1 MKFEKRQKFAI
12 RKFSIGVASVLI
24 GSILFYPSFNG
35 EVLAR
40 DVLTFEIPA
49 ENEIKPDTSKEY
61 GEKVETTGENGEK
74 ITLIGTKPISDRDK
88 LQPNDNSTEKVVSI
102 EDIEKKYVISSDET
116 PLPNSNVEY
125 KSDAT
130 IELGKRNEVIT
141 ETGKKIITIGTKPTT
156 VVEEISPIITY
167 QEDKELE
174 GGTTR
179 EEESNDPTH
188 NGKISTITHTY
199 KVNPTTGEITD
210 KPLEAVL
217 TDSGKKGKIIHVGTK
232 KAIHT
237 EPIHKTLYVADETV
251 PGSERY
257 DLVYTMDWYERINEI
272 EYEYDNV
279 SHRAIEK
286 AKKFV
291 KMVHVRR
298 IIGLSEPIREVVD
311 RYPVEIVK
319 VPAGSTVESRDE
331 IMKYHYIPN
340 PKLESGEKIVSK
352 NGKPLIIEERNFYTI
367 DPLNGDQIITKKI
380 IKKQE
385 LEYGIIEIGVKPKV
399 VYKDVPI
406 KIQKGNELIDT
417 GEKFTVKATITYT
430 IPTDFE
436 TSGKLIEN
444 INIEPVSSDID
455 ISKEE
460 SVVNSSTNT
469 SDKSLTGNFK
479 DLKTDIVYESDNT
492 LERGKRIEK
501 NDVSGKKI
509 IRIGTKP
516 IVITEDIPPATV
528 YVEDKNLNGG
538 DTYEVISEDKSHNGK
553 KSIVTL
559 TYDLDK
565 ETGELIEHQSEPK
578 IEYTEEKGKII
589 HVGTKRTNLII
600 NEVRP
605 YYLTDKSLRYK
616 YIPPVFYY
624 SANPS
629 ADYVTNVNNEKVEIE
644 YSYDDKNHEVTVKS
658 WKRIKTKDS
667 ISDDEFYRKF
677 TKTIG
682 RKEVLESHPMIRN
695 KYIPDINLETGV
707 ITNSKES
714 KKVIIEKIRY
724 YSDVVKYTDKD
735 SMLGVEL
742 PENLANIVYEVKG
755 DNEPDEIKH
764 IKKVKKLLVKIKNK
778 DQIINKELS
787 VEVTFDYTTLND
799 YSTKVI
805 EDMHMEIEPVV
816 LEEPKVTSDKP
827 TDAPTNEAPEYTGGV
842 NLLEPPIL
850 ELPSYT
856 YRNTSS
862 EEEDLPRKEDNNY
875 RQSVVYKT
883 NDTEN
888 INREKQSTEKR
899 VDDTVKTSMQER
911 INNKSELPNTG
922 TEDNKSLASLGFL
935 GLIFALIP
943 FVKNKH

>member
-24 GSILFYPSFNG
+24 GSILFSPSFNG

-49 ENEIKPDTSKEY
+49 ENKIKPDTSKEY

-116 PLPNSNVEY
+116 PLPSSNVEY

-141 ETGKKIITIGTKPTT
+141 ETGKKIITIGTKPIT
-156 VVEEISPIITY
+156 VIEEIPPIITY
-167 QEDKELE
+167 REDKELE
-174 GGTTR
+174 GGSTR
-179 EEESNDPTH
+179 EEESNDLTH
-188 NGKISTITHTY
+188 NGKTSTITHTY

-417 GEKFTVKATITYT
+417 GKKFTVKATITYT

-479 DLKTDIVYESDNT
+479 DLKTDIVYEADNT

-616 YIPPVFYY
+616 YILPVFYY

-682 RKEVLESHPMIRN
+682 RKGFRIS
-695 KYIPDINLETGV
+695 
-707 ITNSKES
+707 S
-714 KKVIIEKIRY
+714 
-724 YSDVVKYTDKD
+724 
-735 SMLGVEL
+735 
-742 PENLANIVYEVKG
+742 
-755 DNEPDEIKH
+755 
-764 IKKVKKLLVKIKNK
+764 
-778 DQIINKELS
+778 
-787 VEVTFDYTTLND
+787 ND
-799 YSTKVI
+799 
-805 EDMHMEIEPVV
+805 
-816 LEEPKVTSDKP
+816 
-827 TDAPTNEAPEYTGGV
+827 
-842 NLLEPPIL
+842 
-850 ELPSYT
+850 
-856 YRNTSS
+856 
-862 EEEDLPRKEDNNY
+862 
-875 RQSVVYKT
+875 
-883 NDTEN
+883 
-888 INREKQSTEKR
+888 
-899 VDDTVKTSMQER
+899 
-911 INNKSELPNTG
+911 
-922 TEDNKSLASLGFL
+922 
-935 GLIFALIP
+935 
-943 FVKNKH
+943 

>member
-1 MKFEKRQKFAI
+1 M
-12 RKFSIGVASVLI
+12 
-24 GSILFYPSFNG
+24 
-35 EVLAR
+35 
-40 DVLTFEIPA
+40 T
-49 ENEIKPDTSKEY
+49 
-61 GEKVETTGENGEK
+61 
-74 ITLIGTKPISDRDK
+74 
-88 LQPNDNSTEKVVSI
+88 
-102 EDIEKKYVISSDET
+102 DIQSE
-116 PLPNSNVEY
+116 P
-125 KSDAT
+125 
-130 IELGKRNEVIT
+130 
-141 ETGKKIITIGTKPTT
+141 
-156 VVEEISPIITY
+156 
-167 QEDKELE
+167 
-174 GGTTR
+174 
-179 EEESNDPTH
+179 
-188 NGKISTITHTY
+188 
-199 KVNPTTGEITD
+199 
-210 KPLEAVL
+210 VL

-232 KAIHT
+232 KAIYT
-237 EPIHKTLYVADETV
+237 EPVPNTLYVADETV
-251 PGSERY
+251 PGTEMPSLSYR
-257 DLVYTMDWYERINEI
+257 MDWYERISEI

-279 SHRAIEK
+279 SHRAVEK
-286 AKKFV
+286 TKKFV
-291 KMVHVRR
+291 KMEHVQRV
-298 IIGLSEPIREVVD
+298 IGYSEPIREVVD
-311 RYPVEIVK
+311 KYPIEIVK
-319 VPAGSTVESRDE
+319 VPAGSTVESRYE
-331 IMKYHYIPN
+331 IMKYRYIPN
-340 PKLESGEKIVSK
+340 PKLEGGEKIVSK
-352 NGKPLIIEERNFYTI
+352 NGNPLIIEERNFYTI
-367 DPLNGDQIITKKI
+367 DSLDGHQIITKKI

-417 GEKFTVKATITYT
+417 GKKITVKATITYT

-469 SDKSLTGNFK
+469 SDKSLTGNSK
-479 DLKTDIVYESDNT
+479 DLKTDIIYEADNT
-492 LERGKRIEK
+492 LERGKKIEK
-501 NDVSGKKI
+501 NDASGKKI
-509 IRIGTKP
+509 ISVGTKP

-559 TYDLDK
+559 TYDLNK

-589 HVGTKRTNLII
+589 HVGTKKTTLNIS
-600 NEVRP
+600 EGRP
-605 YYLTDKSLRYK
+605 FYLTDKSLPYE
-616 YIPPVFYY
+616 YISPTLYY
-624 SANPS
+624 NANPS
-629 ADYVTNVNNEKVEIE
+629 AEHVSNVINEKVEIE

-667 ISDDEFYRKF
+667 ISDDEFYKKL
-677 TKTIG
+677 TSTIG
-682 RKEVLESHPMIRN
+682 RREVLESHPIIRN

-724 YSDVVKYTDKD
+724 YGDVVKYTDNGFQ
-735 SMLGVEL
+735 LGVEL

-787 VEVTFDYTTLND
+787 VGVTFDYTTLND

-816 LEEPKVTSDKP
+816 LEEPKITNDKP
-827 TDAPTNEAPEYTGGV
+827 TDSPTNELPEYTGGANSVEPPVLDVPEYTGGV
-842 NLLEPPIL
+842 NSIEPPIL

-856 YRNTSS
+856 YRDTSS
-862 EEEDLPRKEDNNY
+862 EEEDLPRK
-875 RQSVVYKT
+875 K
-883 NDTEN
+883 
-888 INREKQSTEKR
+888 
-899 VDDTVKTSMQER
+899 
-911 INNKSELPNTG
+911 
-922 TEDNKSLASLGFL
+922 
-935 GLIFALIP
+935 
-943 FVKNKH
+943 

>member
-1 MKFEKRQKFAI
+1 MKFEKHQKFAI
-12 RKFSIGVASVLI
+12 RRFSVGVASVLI
-24 GSILFYPSFNG
+24 GQFFIGAVSNAPVVRASEVIGVHAENQNVPAG
-35 EVLAR
+35 EV
-40 DVLTFEIPA
+40 VQP
-49 ENEIKPDTSKEY
+49 
-61 GEKVETTGENGEK
+61 KVEATTVDTDTNHLVS
-74 ITLIGTKPISDRDK
+74 TPK
-88 LQPNDNSTEKVVSI
+88 LDLTEAQSA
-102 EDIEKKYVISSDET
+102 E
-116 PLPNSNVEY
+116 VEY
-125 KSDAT
+125 KADDS

-141 ETGKKIITIGTKPTT
+141 STGKKMITIGTKPTT
-156 VVEEISPIITY
+156 VVEEIPPIITY

-199 KVNPTTGEITD
+199 NVNPTTGEVTD
-210 KPLEAVL
+210 IQSEPVL

-237 EPIHKTLYVADETV
+237 EPVNNTLYVADETV
-251 PGSERY
+251 PGTEMPSLSYR
-257 DLVYTMDWYERINEI
+257 MDWYERISEI

-279 SHRAIEK
+279 SHRAVEK

-291 KMVHVRR
+291 KMEHVQRV
-298 IIGLSEPIREVVD
+298 IGYSEPIREVVD
-311 RYPVEIVK
+311 KYPIEIVK

-367 DPLNGDQIITKKI
+367 APLDGHQIITKKI

-417 GEKFTVKATITYT
+417 GKKFTVKATITYT

-444 INIEPVSSDID
+444 INIEPVSSAID
-455 ISKEE
+455 ISTEE

-469 SDKSLTGNFK
+469 SDKSLTGNSK
-479 DLKTDIVYESDNT
+479 DLKTDIVYEADNT

-516 IVITEDIPPATV
+516 IVITEDIPSATI

-559 TYDLDK
+559 TYDLNK

-578 IEYTEEKGKII
+578 IEYTEEKGKVI
-589 HVGTKRTNLII
+589 HVGTKKTTLNIS
-600 NEVRP
+600 EGRP
-605 YYLTDKSLRYK
+605 FYLTDKSLPYEH
-616 YIPPVFYY
+616 IPPILYY

-629 ADYVTNVNNEKVEIE
+629 AYHVSNVINEGVEIE

-667 ISDDEFYRKF
+667 ISDDEFYKKS
-677 TKTIG
+677 TSTIG

-695 KYIPDINLETGV
+695 KYIPDINLETGIV
-707 ITNSKES
+707 TNSKES

-724 YSDVVKYTDKD
+724 YSDVVKYTDNGF
-735 SMLGVEL
+735 MLGVEL

-787 VEVTFDYTTLND
+787 VGITFDYTTFND

-816 LEEPKVTSDKP
+816 LEEPTIISDKP
-827 TDAPTNEAPEYTGGV
+827 TDAPTNEVPEYTGGV
-842 NLLEPPIL
+842 NSLEPPIL

-856 YRNTSS
+856 YRSTSS
-862 EEEDLPRKEDNNY
+862 EEEDLPRKEDNNH

-935 GLIFALIP
+935 GLIFSLIP

>member
-1 MKFEKRQKFAI
+1 MKFEKHQKFAI
-12 RKFSIGVASVLI
+12 RKFSVGVASVLI
-24 GSILFYPSFNG
+24 GQFFIGAVSNAPVVRASEVIGVHAENQNVPAG
-35 EVLAR
+35 EVAQ
-40 DVLTFEIPA
+40 P
-49 ENEIKPDTSKEY
+49 
-61 GEKVETTGENGEK
+61 KVEATTVDTDTNRLVS
-74 ITLIGTKPISDRDK
+74 TPK
-88 LQPNDNSTEKVVSI
+88 LDLTEAQSA
-102 EDIEKKYVISSDET
+102 E
-116 PLPNSNVEY
+116 VEY
-125 KSDAT
+125 KADDS

-141 ETGKKIITIGTKPTT
+141 STGKKIITIGTKPTT
-156 VVEEISPIITY
+156 VVEEIPPIITY

-179 EEESNDPTH
+179 EEESLDSTH

-199 KVNPTTGEITD
+199 NVNPVTGEITD
-210 KPLEAVL
+210 KPSEAVL

-232 KAIHT
+232 KAIYT
-237 EPIHKTLYVADETV
+237 EPVHNTLYVADETV
-251 PGSERY
+251 PGTEMPSLSYR
-257 DLVYTMDWYERINEI
+257 MDWYERISEI

-279 SHRAIEK
+279 SHRAVEK
-286 AKKFV
+286 TKKFV
-291 KMVHVRR
+291 KMEHVQRV
-298 IIGLSEPIREVVD
+298 IGYSEPIRKVVD
-311 RYPVEIVK
+311 KYPIEIVK

-331 IMKYHYIPN
+331 IMKYRYIPN
-340 PKLESGEKIVSK
+340 PKLEGGEKIVSK
-352 NGKPLIIEERNFYTI
+352 NGNPLIIEERNFYTI
-367 DPLNGDQIITKKI
+367 DSLDGHQIITKKI

-417 GEKFTVKATITYT
+417 GKKITVKATITYT

-460 SVVNSSTNT
+460 SVVNSSNNT
-469 SDKSLTGNFK
+469 SDKSLTGNSK
-479 DLKTDIVYESDNT
+479 DLKTDIIYEADNT

-501 NDVSGKKI
+501 NDASGKKI
-509 IRIGTKP
+509 ISIGTKP

-559 TYDLDK
+559 TYDLNK

-589 HVGTKRTNLII
+589 HVGTKKTTLNIS
-600 NEVRP
+600 ESRP
-605 YYLTDKSLRYK
+605 FYLTDKSLPYE
-616 YIPPVFYY
+616 YIPPIFYY
-624 SANPS
+624 RTNYSTNPS
-629 ADYVTNVNNEKVEIE
+629 AEHVSNVINEGVEIE

-667 ISDDEFYRKF
+667 ISDDEFYKKL
-677 TKTIG
+677 TSTIG

-695 KYIPDINLETGV
+695 KYIPDINLETGIV
-707 ITNSKES
+707 TNSKES

-724 YSDVVKYTDKD
+724 YSDVVKYTDNGF
-735 SMLGVEL
+735 SLGVEL
-742 PENLANIVYEVKG
+742 PENLAKIVYEVKG

-764 IKKVKKLLVKIKNK
+764 IKKVKKLFVKIKNK

-787 VEVTFDYTTLND
+787 VGVTFAYSTLND
-799 YSTKVI
+799 LSTKVI
-805 EDMHMEIEPVV
+805 EDMYMEIEPVV

-827 TDAPTNEAPEYTGGV
+827 KDVPTNEVPEYTGGV
-842 NLLEPPIL
+842 NSIEPPIL

-862 EEEDLPRKEDNNY
+862 EEEGLPRKKEENNHK
-875 RQSVVYKT
+875 QPVVYKE
-883 NDTEN
+883 NAPEN

-899 VDDTVKTSMQER
+899 VDDTVETSIQER
-911 INNKSELPNTG
+911 IDNKSGLPNTG
-922 TEDNKSLASLGFL
+922 TEDNKLLALLGFL
-935 GLIFALIP
+935 GLILGTGP
-943 FVKNKH
+943 LLKRKYKWLHNELKK

>member
-12 RKFSIGVASVLI
+12 RKFSVGVASVLI
-24 GSILFYPSFNG
+24 GQFFIGAVANAPVVRASEQG
-35 EVLAR
+35 
-40 DVLTFEIPA
+40 DV
-49 ENEIKPDTSKEY
+49 
-61 GEKVETTGENGEK
+61 
-74 ITLIGTKPISDRDK
+74 R
-88 LQPNDNSTEKVVSI
+88 TEKPSTSATVNHLVS
-102 EDIEKKYVISSDET
+102 T
-116 PLPNSNVEY
+116 PKLDLTEAKSVEVEY
-125 KSDAT
+125 KADDS

-141 ETGKKIITIGTKPTT
+141 STGKKIITIGTKPTT
-156 VVEEISPIITY
+156 VMEEISPIITY

-179 EEESNDPTH
+179 EEEANDPTH

-199 KVNPTTGEITD
+199 NVNPTTGEVTD
-210 KPLEAVL
+210 IQSEPVL

-232 KAIHT
+232 KATHA
-237 EPIHKTLYVADETV
+237 EPVHDTLFVADETV
-251 PGSERY
+251 PGTEMPSLSYR
-257 DLVYTMDWYERINEI
+257 MDWYERISEI

-279 SHRAIEK
+279 SHRAVEK
-286 AKKFV
+286 TKKFV
-291 KMVHVRR
+291 KMEHVQRV
-298 IIGLSEPIREVVD
+298 IGYSEPIRKVVD
-311 RYPVEIVK
+311 KYPIEIVK

-331 IMKYHYIPN
+331 IMKYRYIPN
-340 PKLESGEKIVSK
+340 PKLEGGEKIVSK
-352 NGKPLIIEERNFYTI
+352 NGNPLIIEERNFYTI
-367 DPLNGDQIITKKI
+367 DSLDGHQIITKKI

-417 GEKFTVKATITYT
+417 GKKITVKATIAYT

-479 DLKTDIVYESDNT
+479 DLKTDIIYEADNT
-492 LERGKRIEK
+492 LERGKKLKK
-501 NDVSGKKI
+501 NDASGKKI
-509 IRIGTKP
+509 TSIGTKP

-559 TYDLDK
+559 TYDLNK

-589 HVGTKRTNLII
+589 HVGTKKTTLNIS
-600 NEVRP
+600 EGRP
-605 YYLTDKSLRYK
+605 FYLTDKSLPYE
-616 YIPPVFYY
+616 YIPPIFYY
-624 SANPS
+624 RTNYSTNPS
-629 ADYVTNVNNEKVEIE
+629 AEHVSNVINEGVEIE

-667 ISDDEFYRKF
+667 ISDDEFYKKL
-677 TKTIG
+677 TSTIG
-682 RKEVLESHPMIRN
+682 RKEVLESHPIIRN
-695 KYIPDINLETGV
+695 KYIPDINLETGIV
-707 ITNSKES
+707 TNSKES

-724 YSDVVKYTDKD
+724 YSDVVKYTDNGF
-735 SMLGVEL
+735 SLGVEL
-742 PENLANIVYEVKG
+742 PENLAKIVYEVKG

-764 IKKVKKLLVKIKNK
+764 IKKVKKLFVKIKNK

-787 VEVTFDYTTLND
+787 VGVTFAYSTLND
-799 YSTKVI
+799 LSTKVI
-805 EDMHMEIEPVV
+805 EDMYMEIEPVV
-816 LEEPKVTSDKP
+816 LEEAKVTSDKP
-827 TDAPTNEAPEYTGGV
+827 TDAPTNELSEYTGGA
-842 NLLEPPIL
+842 NSLEPPIL

-856 YRNTSS
+856 YRKISS
-862 EEEDLPRKEDNNY
+862 EEEDLPRKEDNNH

-935 GLIFALIP
+935 GLIFSLIP